1 MTGEIA
7 CLLEQ
12 RGEWYALLDLD
23 FLGWAAGG
31 TGDRAGEFGL
41 MLHHLAA
48 VAANYRG
55 GGHCH
60 ALRQVG
66 PPEPEPTSRATSSR
80 ST

>member
-1 MTGEIA
+1 LGKSPVTGEIA

-23 FLGWAAGG
+23 FLGWAAAG

-55 GGHCH
+55 AGGP
-60 ALRQVG
+60 AV
-66 PPEPEPTSRATSSR
+66 RAR
-80 ST
+80 LFCPQPW